1 MSNGKGMGNQK
12 RLTPKQLKFALL
24 IVAKGDRM
32 TGAECAIEAGYSEKA
47 SNQTSS
53 NLQSQKMFPLVVE
66 EIDRLRKEWQEKY
79 KVSYSRHI
87 KRLDDLSRGA
97 EAASNWNAAVSAEKA
112 RGQAAGLY
120 IDRKEILTGSID
132 QLSKVEVEEKLRE
145 IEKQFS
151 INAEDYQ
158 VLENKVIDDT
168 KKVG

>member
-24 IVAKGDRM
+24 IVSKGDRM

-47 SNQTSS
+47 ANQTAS
-53 NLQSQKMFPLVVE
+53 NLQSLKMFPLVVE
-66 EIDRLRKEWQEKY
+66 EIDRLRKE
-79 KVSYSRHI
+79 
-87 KRLDDLSRGA
+87 
-97 EAASNWNAAVSAEKA
+97 
-112 RGQAAGLY
+112 
-120 IDRKEILTGSID
+120 ILTGSID
-132 QLSKVEVEEKLRE
+132 QLSKAEVEEKLKE

-158 VLENKVIDDT
+158 VLENKVIDDS

>member
-1 MSNGKGMGNQK
+1 
-12 RLTPKQLKFALL
+12 
-24 IVAKGDRM
+24 M
-32 TGAECAIEAGYSEKA
+32 TAADCAIEAGYSEKA
-47 SNQTSS
+47 ANQIAS
-53 NLQSQKMFPLVVE
+53 NLQSPKMFPLVVE

-97 EAASNWNAAVSAEKA
+97 ESASNWNAAVAAEKA

-132 QLSKVEVEEKLRE
+132 QLSKAEVEEKLKE

-151 INAEDYQ
+151 INAED
-158 VLENKVIDDT
+158 VTVIEEKLETTPPTVTLDNEDK
-168 KKVG
+168 